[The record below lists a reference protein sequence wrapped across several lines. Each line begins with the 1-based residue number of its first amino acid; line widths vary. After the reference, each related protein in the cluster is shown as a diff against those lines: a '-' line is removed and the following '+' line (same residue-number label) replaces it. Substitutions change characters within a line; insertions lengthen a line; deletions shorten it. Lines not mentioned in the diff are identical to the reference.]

1 MLYKLLKS
9 IIGLGLRLYYREI
22 KITNGVHLQTKGAK
36 IIIANH
42 PNTIIDAWVLT
53 MLCKEPIYY
62 MAKGV
67 FFNTPIR
74 RKLLNSL
81 GLIPVNR
88 ASDNKTSGVS
98 NEDSFE
104 MCYRV
109 LEEGKTLVVFPEGTS
124 TQERL
129 LRELKSGTA
138 RIALQTEFRNKGKLG
153 LKIIPVG
160 LNYTQAEKF
169 RSSILAKVGEPITPL
184 AHLELFSTDS
194 TKAAKKLTSEFKNG
208 LLELLVDSDS
218 KEQDLLTDQIVDVL
232 SIQSLKTNQ
241 KGVEKDVALMK
252 EVYQRL
258 NVIQSTD
265 LNRLEEIK
273 DLTNEISW
281 QLEKLDVKSDFLDR
295 RYRSVMFI
303 RQAMQSGI
311 GLLVGFPVFVFGLIH
326 NLIPFKIIDKL
337 ILKIVKDVEYYAP
350 IAVLIG
356 LIFYPITYLSML
368 YLAGNF
374 FELNFWMNVI
384 YFISMPL
391 SGMFAYYFVQYFK
404 HISFKWRFILLMK
417 TRKDVIHELRNERD
431 RLRELIFD

>member
-138 RIALQTEFRNKGKLG
+138 RIALQTEVRNKGKLG

>member
-88 ASDNKTSGVS
+88 ATDNKTSGVS

-153 LKIIPVG
+153 LIRA
-160 LNYTQAEKF
+160 NC
-169 RSSILAKVGEPITPL
+169 SS
-184 AHLELFSTDS
+184 
-194 TKAAKKLTSEFKNG
+194 
-208 LLELLVDSDS
+208 
-218 KEQDLLTDQIVDVL
+218 L
-232 SIQSLKTNQ
+232 SQ
-241 KGVEKDVALMK
+241 K
-252 EVYQRL
+252 
-258 NVIQSTD
+258 
-265 LNRLEEIK
+265 
-273 DLTNEISW
+273 
-281 QLEKLDVKSDFLDR
+281 
-295 RYRSVMFI
+295 
-303 RQAMQSGI
+303 
-311 GLLVGFPVFVFGLIH
+311 
-326 NLIPFKIIDKL
+326 
-337 ILKIVKDVEYYAP
+337 
-350 IAVLIG
+350 
-356 LIFYPITYLSML
+356 
-368 YLAGNF
+368 
-374 FELNFWMNVI
+374 
-384 YFISMPL
+384 
-391 SGMFAYYFVQYFK
+391 
-404 HISFKWRFILLMK
+404 
-417 TRKDVIHELRNERD
+417 
-431 RLRELIFD
+431 